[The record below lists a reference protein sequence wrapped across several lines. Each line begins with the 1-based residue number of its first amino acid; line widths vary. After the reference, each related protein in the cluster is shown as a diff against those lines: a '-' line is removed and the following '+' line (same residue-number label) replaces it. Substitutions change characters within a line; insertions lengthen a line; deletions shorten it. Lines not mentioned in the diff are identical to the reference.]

1 MKKDRQGKRELKY
14 PKAIV
19 NWPEDERPRER
30 LIKFGADKLSDTEL
44 LAILL
49 RVGASGKSAVDMAR
63 ELVNEFGTFRN
74 IDSKSFA
81 ELKRK
86 GLGIAKIAQI
96 KAAIEIGKRFLK
108 EQSLS
113 KVKIKTSKDLVDY
126 FIPYMR
132 DMKKEI
138 FKVVLLDGKNKI
150 IKDVTI
156 SEGTLTKSIVHPREV
171 IKEALTESAAALILI
186 HNHPSGEPQPSL
198 DDVEITNRII
208 SACDLMGL
216 RVLDHVIIGDNDYF
230 SFFNEGLI
238 REE

>member
-1 MKKDRQGKRELKY
+1 MAKPGQIIREKKY
-14 PKAIV
+14 PRAIS

-30 LIKFGADKLSDTEL
+30 LLKLGADKLSDTEL

-49 RVGASGKSAVDMAR
+49 RVGSSGKSAVDMAR
-63 ELVNEFGTFRN
+63 ELINEFGTFRN

-108 EQSLS
+108 EKSWAKI
-113 KVKIKTSKDLVDY
+113 KVKTSKDIVDY
-126 FIPYMR
+126 FIPYLR

-138 FKVVLLDGKNKI
+138 FKAVLLDGKNKI

-171 IKEALTESAAALILI
+171 IKEAIAESSAAIVLI
-186 HNHPSGEPQPSL
+186 HNHPSGEPQPSP
-198 DDVEITNRII
+198 DDIEITNRII
-208 SACDLMGL
+208 SA
-216 RVLDHVIIGDNDYF
+216 
-230 SFFNEGLI
+230 
-238 REE
+238 

>member
-1 MKKDRQGKRELKY
+1 MTKELKY

-19 NWPEDERPRER
+19 NWPEDERPREK
-30 LIKFGADKLSDTEL
+30 LFKLGADKLSDTEL

-49 RVGASGKSAVDMAR
+49 RVGSSGKSAVDMAR
-63 ELVNEFGTFRN
+63 ELINQFGTFRN

-86 GLGIAKIAQI
+86 GLGIAKIAQM

-108 EQSLS
+108 EKSLS
-113 KVKIKTSKDLVDY
+113 KIKIKFSKDIVDY
-126 FIPYMR
+126 FIPYLR

-150 IKDVTI
+150 IKDVTL

-171 IKEALTESAAALILI
+171 IKEAVIESAAALMLI
-186 HNHPSGEPQPSL
+186 HNHPSGDPHPSP
-198 DDVEITNRII
+198 DDIEVTNRII
-208 SACDLMGL
+208 SACELVGI
-216 RVLDHVIIGDNDYF
+216 RVLDHIIIGDNNYF

-238 REE
+238 KEE

>member
-1 MKKDRQGKRELKY
+1 MPKDLKY

-19 NWPEDERPRER
+19 NWPEDERPREK

-49 RVGASGKSAVDMAR
+49 RVGSSGKSAVDMAR
-63 ELVNEFGTFRN
+63 ELINQFRTFRN

-108 EQSLS
+108 EKSLS
-113 KVKIKTSKDLVDY
+113 KIKIKTSKDIVDY

-138 FKVVLLDGKNKI
+138 FKAVLLDGKNKI
-150 IKDVTI
+150 IKDATL

-171 IKEALTESAAALILI
+171 IKEAIAESASALVLI
-186 HNHPSGEPQPSL
+186 HNHPSGEPQPSQ
-198 DDVEITNRII
+198 DDIEITNRII
-208 SACDLMGL
+208 SACELVGI
-216 RVLDHVIIGDNDYF
+216 RVLDHVIIGDNNYF

-238 REE
+238 KEE

>member
-1 MKKDRQGKRELKY
+1 MNNEKKY
-14 PKAIV
+14 PKAIY

-30 LIKFGADKLSDTEL
+30 LLKFGADKLSDTEL

-49 RVGASGKSAVDMAR
+49 RVGSSGKSAVDMAR
-63 ELVNEFGTFRN
+63 ELINEFGTFRN
-74 IDSKSFA
+74 IDLKGFA

-108 EQSLS
+108 EKSLTKI
-113 KVKIKTSKDLVDY
+113 KVKTSKDIVDY
-126 FIPYMR
+126 FAPYLR

-138 FKVVLLDGKNKI
+138 FKLVLLDGKNKI

-171 IKEALTESAAALILI
+171 IKEAVVESSAALILI
-186 HNHPSGEPQPSL
+186 HNHPSGNPQPSQ
-198 DDVEITNRII
+198 DDIEITNRII
-208 SACDLMGL
+208 SVCELVGIK
-216 RVLDHVIIGDNDYF
+216 VLDHIIIGDNNYF
-230 SFFNEGLI
+230 SFYNEGLI
-238 REE
+238 KEE

>member
-1 MKKDRQGKRELKY
+1 MVKELKY

-19 NWPEDERPRER
+19 NWPEDERPREK
-30 LIKFGADKLSDTEL
+30 LLKFGADKLSDTEL

-49 RVGASGKSAVDMAR
+49 RVGSSGQSAVDMAR
-63 ELVNEFGTFRN
+63 ELINQFGSFRN

-108 EQSLS
+108 EKSLS
-113 KVKIKTSKDLVDY
+113 KIKIKTSKDIVDY
-126 FIPYMR
+126 FMPYMR

-138 FKVVLLDGKNKI
+138 FKAVLLDGKNKI
-150 IKDVTI
+150 IKDVTL

-171 IKEALTESAAALILI
+171 IKEAIAESASALVLI
-186 HNHPSGEPQPSL
+186 HNHPSGEPKPSQ
-198 DDVEITNRII
+198 DDIEITNRII
-208 SACDLMGL
+208 SACELVGI
-216 RVLDHVIIGDNDYF
+216 RILDHVIIGDNNYF

-238 REE
+238 KEE

>member
-1 MKKDRQGKRELKY
+1 MTKELKY

-19 NWPEDERPRER
+19 NWPEDERPREK
-30 LIKFGADKLSDTEL
+30 LLKLGADKLSDTEL

-49 RVGASGKSAVDMAR
+49 RVGSSGKSAVDMAR
-63 ELVNEFGTFRN
+63 ELINQFGTFRN

-86 GLGIAKIAQI
+86 GLGIAKIAQM

-108 EQSLS
+108 EKSLS
-113 KVKIKTSKDLVDY
+113 KIKIKFSKDIVDY
-126 FIPYMR
+126 FIPYLR

-150 IKDVTI
+150 IKDVTL

-171 IKEALTESAAALILI
+171 IKEAVIESAAALMLI
-186 HNHPSGEPQPSL
+186 HNHPSGDPHPSP
-198 DDVEITNRII
+198 DDIEVTNRII
-208 SACDLMGL
+208 SACELVGI
-216 RVLDHVIIGDNDYF
+216 RVLDHIIIGDNNYF

-238 REE
+238 KEE

>member
-1 MKKDRQGKRELKY
+1 MAKELKY

-19 NWPEDERPRER
+19 NWPEDERPREK
-30 LIKFGADKLSDTEL
+30 LLKLGADKLSDTEL

-49 RVGASGKSAVDMAR
+49 RVGSSGKSAVDMAR
-63 ELVNEFGTFRN
+63 ELINQFGTFRN

-86 GLGIAKIAQI
+86 GLGIAKIAQM

-108 EQSLS
+108 EKSLS
-113 KVKIKTSKDLVDY
+113 KIKIKFSKDIVDY
-126 FIPYMR
+126 FIPYLR

-138 FKVVLLDGKNKI
+138 FKLVLLDGKNKI
-150 IKDVTI
+150 IKDVTL

-171 IKEALTESAAALILI
+171 IKEAVTESAAALVLI
-186 HNHPSGEPQPSL
+186 HNHPSGDPHPSS
-198 DDVEITNRII
+198 DDIEITNRII
-208 SACDLMGL
+208 SACELVGI
-216 RVLDHVIIGDNDYF
+216 RVLDHIIIGDNNYF

-238 REE
+238 KEE

>member
-1 MKKDRQGKRELKY
+1 MAKELKY
-14 PKAIV
+14 PKSIV
-19 NWPEDERPRER
+19 NWPEEERPREK
-30 LIKFGADKLSDTEL
+30 LLKFGADRLSDTEL

-49 RVGASGKSAVDMAR
+49 RVGSSGQSAVDMAR
-63 ELVNEFGTFRN
+63 ELINQFGTFRN
-74 IDSKSFA
+74 IDSKSLA

-108 EQSLS
+108 EKSLS
-113 KVKIKTSKDLVDY
+113 KIKIKTSKDIVDY

-138 FKVVLLDGKNKI
+138 FKAVLLNGKNKI
-150 IKDVTI
+150 IKDITI

-171 IKEALTESAAALILI
+171 IKEAIRESAAALVLI
-186 HNHPSGEPQPSL
+186 HNHPSGEPQPSQ
-198 DDVEITNRII
+198 DDIEITNRII
-208 SACDLMGL
+208 SACELVGI
-216 RVLDHVIIGDNDYF
+216 RILDHVIIGDNHYF

-238 REE
+238 KEK

>member
-1 MKKDRQGKRELKY
+1 MQNIYRWTNTPY
-14 PKAIV
+14 I
-19 NWPEDERPRER
+19 N
-30 LIKFGADKLSDTEL
+30 L
-44 LAILL
+44 LAQD
-49 RVGASGKSAVDMAR
+49 GS
-63 ELVNEFGTFRN
+63 FRN

-108 EQSLS
+108 EKSLTKI
-113 KVKIKTSKDLVDY
+113 KVKTSKDIVNY
-126 FIPYMR
+126 FIPYLR

-171 IKEALTESAAALILI
+171 IKEAVAESSSALILI
-186 HNHPSGEPQPSL
+186 HNHPSGEPQPSQE
-198 DDVEITNRII
+198 DIEITNRII
-208 SACDLMGL
+208 YACELVGIK
-216 RVLDHVIIGDNDYF
+216 VLDHIIIGDNNYF

-238 REE
+238 KEE